1 MSVLTKKLNE
11 RTCVQFKCYQ
21 MTFIPRDYMML
32 INASLRYSSQIW
44 PKLLFTWYL
53 IKNQYNQNYL
63 RFHFL
68 AEILSL
74 KIVITEMHSSKGYLI
89 SSILFFSTLFWHP
102 STGTLPLVVVIIGAK
117 YSRMDQL
124 KFVEHSL

>member
-44 PKLLFTWYL
+44 PKLLFT
-53 IKNQYNQNYL
+53 
-63 RFHFL
+63 
-68 AEILSL
+68 
-74 KIVITEMHSSKGYLI
+74 
-89 SSILFFSTLFWHP
+89 
-102 STGTLPLVVVIIGAK
+102 
-117 YSRMDQL
+117 
-124 KFVEHSL
+124 